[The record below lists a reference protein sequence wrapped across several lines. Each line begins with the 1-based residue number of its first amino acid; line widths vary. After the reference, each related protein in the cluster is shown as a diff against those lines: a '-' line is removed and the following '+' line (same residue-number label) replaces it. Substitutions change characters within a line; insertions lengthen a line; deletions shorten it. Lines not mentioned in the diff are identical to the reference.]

1 MDEPLAG
8 MAKELRGCRDKPTE
22 AGNTIPDSTS

>member
-8 MAKELRGCRDKPTE
+8 MAKELMGCRDKPTE
-22 AGNTIPDSTS
+22 AGNTLPDNIS